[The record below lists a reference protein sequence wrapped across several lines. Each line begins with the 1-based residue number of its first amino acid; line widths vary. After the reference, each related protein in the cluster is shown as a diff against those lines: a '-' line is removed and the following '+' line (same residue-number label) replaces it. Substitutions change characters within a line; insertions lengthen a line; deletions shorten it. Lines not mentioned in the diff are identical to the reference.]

1 MGQNF
6 KTNLIFGAILPTF
19 SKISCLR
26 CFSMVYR
33 SWIVNYIN
41 SYKLNRSICKLCSIR
56 KTFSKRT
63 FSSIQYSKLFI
74 SNRSLGKQSSIS
86 LVEWVYA
93 FERTFFRQI
102 SISYQK
108 NMPVLTR
115 NKNISW
121 ATMLYFLSVCP
132 VQKSTKG
139 TFKL

>member
-41 SYKLNRSICKLCSIR
+41 SYKLNRPICKLCSIR

-93 FERTFFRQI
+93 FKRIFFRANI
-102 SISYQK
+102 YKLPKKHACTYKKQK
-108 NMPVLTR
+108 HILGNHVIFSECL
-115 NKNISW
+115 
-121 ATMLYFLSVCP
+121 LC
-132 VQKSTKG
+132 TKIH
-139 TFKL
+139 